1 MSQTS
6 LHDETEHNTAWCCFS
21 SKHIHGM
28 GSTVTLFI
36 RARTGAR
43 KEDLRNSRV
52 LCLVNLAIHYSLYL
66 IRSLRSNDLLGSL
79 CREYRG
85 ILQQTIKRTYI
96 SVKKES

>member
-1 MSQTS
+1 
-6 LHDETEHNTAWCCFS
+6 
-21 SKHIHGM
+21 M

-66 IRSLRSNDLLGSL
+66 IRSLRSNSPNSTEKTVVCAACGSTV
-79 CREYRG
+79 CDTTVNSG
-85 ILQQTIKRTYI
+85 
-96 SVKKES
+96 V